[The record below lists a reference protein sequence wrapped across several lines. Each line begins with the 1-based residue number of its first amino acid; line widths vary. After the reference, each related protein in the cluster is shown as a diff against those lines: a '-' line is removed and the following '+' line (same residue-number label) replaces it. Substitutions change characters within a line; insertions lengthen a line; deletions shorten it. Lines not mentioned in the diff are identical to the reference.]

1 VSNWVELL
9 PLLLI
14 VALFWALI
22 LRPARA
28 QRRAVLET
36 QSELSAGDKVM
47 MTSGIFGEI
56 VTLNDDTVQLRIAAN
71 TVIEVKR
78 QAIASVERT
87 TSDVA
92 DTPSSSTPDNGSADH

>member
-36 QSELSAGDKVM
+36 QSELSSGDKVM

-87 TSDVA
+87 TSDGA
-92 DTPSSSTPDNGSADH
+92 DTPGSSTPDNGSADH